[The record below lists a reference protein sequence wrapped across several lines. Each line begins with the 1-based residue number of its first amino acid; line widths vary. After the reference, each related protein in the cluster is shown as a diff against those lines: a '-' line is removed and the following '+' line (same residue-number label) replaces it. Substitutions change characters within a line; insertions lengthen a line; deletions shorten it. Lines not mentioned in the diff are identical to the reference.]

1 MTDVLLFQTDDD
13 GDIEIEGGIV
23 TMTNTPETMAY
34 LCLFGGNEQDD
45 GREGNPATWWGN
57 VEESDAQRR
66 YISETQHLL
75 RSLPAVPFNLLR
87 LEDAARRDLSVLT
100 SSGVAQTVTV
110 AASIPALNRIL
121 LVVNIDGV
129 ELQFAE
135 PWEVAA

>member
-23 TMTNTPETMAY
+23 TLTDTPETMAY

-45 GREGNPATWWGN
+45 GRDQNPATWWGN
-57 VEESDAQRR
+57 VEETDPERR

-75 RSLPAVPFNLLR
+75 RSLPAVPFNLRR
-87 LEDAARRDLSVLT
+87 LEDAVRRDLAVFT
-100 SSGVAQTVTV
+100 SSGVAKSVEAV
-110 AASIPALNRIL
+110 ASIPALNRVLI
-121 LVVNIDGV
+121 VINIDDV

-135 PWEVAA
+135 PWEPTA